1 MLNAEL
7 YRTLKNWIPLCPSIY
22 FLFLILELLKILN
35 LEQIHKFCS
44 ELLEVIE
51 ILPCLVPDKAH
62 DDVLEMQIYEFNYL
76 NFKCACVYII

>member
-1 MLNAEL
+1 M
-7 YRTLKNWIPLCPSIY
+7 YFFFTLVAQ
-22 FLFLILELLKILN
+22 N
-35 LEQIHKFCS
+35 LKFCS
-44 ELLEVIE
+44 ELLELIK